1 VEKKETYST
10 DYTDLSITGLQE
22 VYYTAANE
30 EFSLPQPV
38 VRNGK
43 GEKCELAVV
52 CSIADNSNK
61 AVPKE
66 NGKIKVD
73 AGVYRLTYFLQDYNY
88 DFSSEEDVDLTT
100 ANKINNA
107 TEPAMVEV
115 AGANDGWT
123 VYSSISMDGGL
134 KIMFDGIDVS
144 KYSQIIVRV
153 KTTANVNLNINDTY
167 CDWPI
172 YSDFTEV
179 DLIAYMQNKNL
190 GTTLNSVSFTR
201 NVSYQIWI
209 DSITFVPAE

>member
-1 VEKKETYST
+1 MMKNNATLQTETHLKSIVIYRGWLADQTFYVDYVKFYEKT
-10 DYTDLSITGLQE
+10 D
-22 VYYTAANE
+22 
-30 EFSLPQPV
+30 FS
-38 VRNGK
+38 R
-43 GEKCELAVV
+43 
-52 CSIADNSNK
+52 I
-61 AVPKE
+61 
-66 NGKIKVD
+66 
-73 AGVYRLTYFLQDYNY
+73 NY
-88 DFSSEEDVDLTT
+88 DFSSENDYDLET
-100 ANKINNA
+100 ARGINNA
-107 TEPAMVEV
+107 TTPTIAQV
-115 AGANDGWT
+115 AGASDGWA

-209 DSITFVPAE
+209 DSITFVIAE